1 MDTRTVV
8 RDAAID
14 ANLRRQSEM
23 MQPKMWIHR
32 QQQEMQSKMLTHNAH
47 NAHGRSEMQVLG

>member
-1 MDTRTVV
+1 MDTRTEV

-32 QQQEMQSKMLTHNAH
+32 QQQEMQSKMLAHNVH

>member
-1 MDTRTVV
+1 M

-32 QQQEMQSKMLTHNAH
+32 QQQEMQSKML
-47 NAHGRSEMQVLG
+47 AHGRSEMQVLG